1 MHRLKRFGRTSPGS
15 FVSALVGGVV
25 VALFGWVAVA
35 AGWIEADSA
44 TTTGSQAPLAA
55 QQPVATPTG
64 KGLTVGEIY
73 DRVDAG
79 VAFIR
84 ASGGS
89 DSQASPF
96 DGSAPN
102 TGATG
107 SGFLIDNDGHV
118 VTNAHVV
125 DGASEFEV
133 TLGDEQKGYD
143 AKLLGKDDSTDIAV
157 LEIDSGDDPVEP
169 LTLGSS
175 GEVAVGDP
183 VVAVGNPFGLDRT
196 VTAGIVSALQ
206 RQISA
211 PDGFAISDVIQT
223 DAPINPG
230 NSGGPLLSAAGEV
243 IGVNSQIESTSRGSV
258 GIGFAVPIDTAAE
271 VAQTLISDGE
281 VQHAYLGITGA
292 DLDPQLADAMN
303 IDAQQGALVQRVVPD
318 SPADKAGIEAG
329 DVTATVDGAEIR
341 VGGDLITAVDGEPVT
356 GMDDVIAAVNRIQP
370 GDKLELTLMRK
381 GDQRTVTVTLADRP
395 ASAQG

>member
-44 TTTGSQAPLAA
+44 TTTGSQAPLTA
-55 QQPVATPTG
+55 QQPVASPTG

-89 DSQASPF
+89 DAQASPF
-96 DGSAPN
+96 GGSAPN

-143 AKLLGKDDSTDIAV
+143 AKLLGQDDSTDIAV

-175 GEVAVGDP
+175 GDVAVGDP

-329 DVTATVDGAEIR
+329 DVTATVDGAQIR

-370 GDKLELTLMRK
+370 GDKLELTLVRK